1 MLVITACLF
10 WVSPPIGVE
19 GNSTVGA
26 ESNGERVMSGETG
39 DSWSGGVEGVGGG
52 TVALSLEEKGGMKV
66 TDGGEERV
74 LLENRLGEECMEE
87 RPPERP
93 QNCENPSPPEEDRD
107 MEGAGGDTSTRP
119 TIVMVPLEG
128 SNAELRTRVI
138 KEVRKPGRSKCS
150 HTFISGGFLHRNFS
164 TFWYKYPLIS
174 AFVDYEAIFRLLE
187 EVKGPVSV
195 QRYFIHHAIKEAA
208 R

>member
-1 MLVITACLF
+1 MLIITACLV

-26 ESNGERVMSGETG
+26 ESNGDRMMSGESG

-74 LLENRLGEECMEE
+74 LLENRLGEECIEE
-87 RPPERP
+87 RPSERP
-93 QNCENPSPPEEDRD
+93 QNCENPSPPEQDRD
-107 MEGAGGDTSTRP
+107 MEGFGGDTSTQP
-119 TIVMVPLEG
+119 TIIMVPLEG

-138 KEVRKPGRSKCS
+138 KEVRKPGRSKCL
-150 HTFISGGFLHRNFS
+150 HTFDLWIILHR
-164 TFWYKYPLIS
+164 
-174 AFVDYEAIFRLLE
+174 
-187 EVKGPVSV
+187 SV
-195 QRYFIHHAIKEAA
+195 VYC
-208 R
+208 